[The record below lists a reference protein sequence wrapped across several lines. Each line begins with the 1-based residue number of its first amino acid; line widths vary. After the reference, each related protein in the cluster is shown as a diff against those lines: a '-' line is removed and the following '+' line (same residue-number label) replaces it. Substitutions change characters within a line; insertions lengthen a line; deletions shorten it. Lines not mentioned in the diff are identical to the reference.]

1 MRVVLIDR
9 RLTALIVAAIFA
21 LLAAPATSSAHA
33 TAHKRTPLSIALADA
48 YHLWHVKPCDG
59 HYKVVLYAGE
69 LPYTETGDPQ
79 SAAPS
84 VEIAPTV
91 KGEALWN
98 SPAGEEEF
106 GTPPSEWTGCT
117 MVLLLSDWTA
127 RNLHN
132 GGWAEACFTVLHEW
146 GHLTG
151 HPHSDEPGAPPE
163 PAGTT
168 AEQLAVMRSG
178 NGNSYP
184 EDPTRCGRGPYRHKL
199 R

>member
-1 MRVVLIDR
+1 MNAPREHLRVLF
-9 RLTALIVAAIFA
+9 IVVILA
-21 LLAAPATSSAHA
+21 LLVPVTSSAA
-33 TAHKRTPLSIALADA
+33 TPTHKRTPLSIALADA

-69 LPYTETGDPQ
+69 LPYTETGEPQ
-79 SAAPS
+79 NEST

-98 SPAGEEEF
+98 SPTGEDDYS
-106 GTPPSEWTGCT
+106 TPPNEWTGCR

-132 GGWAEACFTVLHEW
+132 GGWPEACFTVLHEW